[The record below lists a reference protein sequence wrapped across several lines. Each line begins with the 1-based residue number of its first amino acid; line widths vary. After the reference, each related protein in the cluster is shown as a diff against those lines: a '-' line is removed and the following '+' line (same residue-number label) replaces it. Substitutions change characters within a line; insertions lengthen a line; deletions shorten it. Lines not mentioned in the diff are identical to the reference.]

1 MKKPIL
7 SEDDTGAQFY
17 RDAWAFLREAE
28 VSLGEGRDK
37 AALSLAR
44 AAVFY
49 AMFAAEDFLE
59 RVISQMGMDPNVKI
73 AVDDA
78 ITRVRKDVLGN
89 KRLAD
94 EWEKL
99 FGVWETIVKLL
110 ESSRE
115 NHGFRFAQGFL
126 GELRKRMLDLAL
138 ENCREN
144 LHDKRFGKRLDSL
157 LKLRARLG
165 KETLDSGSLV
175 KRWLE
180 GTTGICVTNTEDSPV
195 TGDFR
200 QIVMKARKT
209 SVTGVAQDIT
219 VEEARLACG
228 AVRSMIASVCGSA
241 NREVPQW
248 VKEIHGRI
256 F

>member
-1 MKKPIL
+1 MSKPIL

-28 VSLGEGRDK
+28 ASAGEGRDK

-59 RVISQMGMDPNVKI
+59 RVIARMGVDPSVTSI
-73 AVDDA
+73 VDNA
-78 ITRVRKDVLGN
+78 ITRIRKDVLGN

-94 EWEKL
+94 EWGKL
-99 FGVWETIVKLL
+99 SSAWKTI
-110 ESSRE
+110 RE
-115 NHGFRFAQGFL
+115 LPEPSGGGNSFRFAEGFL
-126 GELRKRMLDLAL
+126 SEIRKRMLDLAL

-144 LHDKRFGKRLDSL
+144 LHDKRFVKELDSL
-157 LKLRARLG
+157 SKLRTRLG

-180 GTTGICVTNTEDSPV
+180 GATGINVMSTEGSPV
-195 TGDFR
+195 IADFR
-200 QIVMKARKT
+200 QIVMEAREI
-209 SVTGVAQDIT
+209 SATGMVQDIT